1 MFSHTRTHPRCS
13 HTATATRDQSPH
25 RSTPFYVQLS
35 PSPRALCVCAF
46 PPLPPLLVHQA
57 QPLPP
62 LSPPPRRST
71 EHDAFSCLFVVF
83 TTTENE
89 SQAKAKPKPSQSQAK
104 ALAFVF
110 PSAPFVRSWFH
121 AQSENQEDSHMHRA
135 NKAAR
140 DDRTG
145 SGFSKT
151 PHKFLPSFL
160 GFVFFH
166 IPDAFAVCTILF
178 HLKPLLL
185 DTKKRERESAH
196 HHIARRSC
204 GRLVLPPSSR
214 QEGGNGIH
222 PAP

>member
-1 MFSHTRTHPRCS
+1 MSS
-13 HTATATRDQSPH
+13 SPL
-25 RSTPFYVQLS
+25 PLE
-35 PSPRALCVCAF
+35 LCVCALFLLF
-46 PPLPPLLVHQA
+46 PLSWSTKHSLFPLSVLLRGAAPSTTPSPVC
-57 QPLPP
+57 LSF
-62 LSPPPRRST
+62 SPPPRT
-71 EHDAFSCLFVVF
+71 
-83 TTTENE
+83 
-89 SQAKAKPKPSQSQAK
+89 KAKPKPSQSQAK
-104 ALAFVF
+104 AKPKPSQSFGFCF
-110 PSAPFVRSWFH
+110 PLCSFCSFLVPCTER
-121 AQSENQEDSHMHRA
+121 EPKDSHRA

-196 HHIARRSC
+196 HHIARRSWSVGIAPLIPPG
-204 GRLVLPPSSR
+204 GR
-214 QEGGNGIH
+214 
-222 PAP
+222 